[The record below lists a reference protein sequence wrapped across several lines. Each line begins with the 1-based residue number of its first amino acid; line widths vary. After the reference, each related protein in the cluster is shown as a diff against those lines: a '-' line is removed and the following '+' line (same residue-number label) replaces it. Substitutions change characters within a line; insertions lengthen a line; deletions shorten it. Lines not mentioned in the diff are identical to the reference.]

1 MDIGHVLNFVTMARV
16 ANRPMQVQT
25 HSMCLCPVYTVKGRE
40 WLMTKTFGSRG
51 IEMRV
56 RQGEEHKSMSR
67 SIGDVPEK
75 DQKRPQGRFSR
86 LKAAMGGKHEPEA
99 RRSK

>member
-1 MDIGHVLNFVTMARV
+1 MDVGHVLNLVTMVRV

-25 HSMCLCPVYTVKGRE
+25 HFMCLCSVYTVRGRE
-40 WLMTKTFGSRG
+40 WSMAKTFGSRG

-75 DQKRPQGRFSR
+75 DQNV
-86 LKAAMGGKHEPEA
+86 LKGGLA
-99 RRSK
+99 G

>member
-1 MDIGHVLNFVTMARV
+1 MDVGHVLNLVTMVRI
-16 ANRPMQVQT
+16 ANRLMQVQT
-25 HSMCLCPVYTVKGRE
+25 QLMLIRPFPVYRVRGRG
-40 WLMTKTFGSRG
+40 WSMAKTFGSRG

-75 DQKRPQGRFSR
+75 DQNV
-86 LKAAMGGKHEPEA
+86 LKGGLA
-99 RRSK
+99 G

>member
-1 MDIGHVLNFVTMARV
+1 MDVGYVLNFVILVRI
-16 ANRPMQVQT
+16 ANRLTQVQMHST
-25 HSMCLCPVYTVKGRE
+25 HLFPVYAVRERE
-40 WLMTKTFGSRG
+40 WSMAKTFGSRG

-75 DQKRPQGRFSR
+75 RPKRPQGQFSR
-86 LKAAMGGKHEPEA
+86 LKAVMGGKHEPEA

>member
-1 MDIGHVLNFVTMARV
+1 MA
-16 ANRPMQVQT
+16 
-25 HSMCLCPVYTVKGRE
+25 
-40 WLMTKTFGSRG
+40 KTFGSRG

-67 SIGDVPEK
+67 SIGDVPET
-75 DQKRPQGRFSR
+75 DQNV
-86 LKAAMGGKHEPEA
+86 LKGGLAGWKATMGGKHEPEA